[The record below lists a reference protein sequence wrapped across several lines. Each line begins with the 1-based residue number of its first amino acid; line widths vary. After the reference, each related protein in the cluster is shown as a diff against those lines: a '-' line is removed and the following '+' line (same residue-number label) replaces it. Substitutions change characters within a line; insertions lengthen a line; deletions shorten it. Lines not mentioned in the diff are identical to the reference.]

1 VSGGGCFLVVRA
13 GGERYGLALDAVR
26 EVFDLAA
33 VPQPVPARTAALR
46 GVIPH
51 RARFLSLLHL
61 GALLAGG
68 DPPAEV
74 GATAVVVETAR
85 AAMALEVDDV
95 EAVVDRGATYV
106 GATAAPWV
114 EGVWRV
120 GTELVTVLDLGVLA
134 ERVTDAGGAH
144 DAG

>member
-1 VSGGGCFLVVRA
+1 VSAEGRFLVVRA

-26 EVFDLAA
+26 EVLDVVAA
-33 VPQPVPARTAALR
+33 PQPVPARTAALR

-51 RARFLSLLHL
+51 RERFLSLLHL

-68 DPPAEV
+68 APPAAV
-74 GATAVVVETAR
+74 GDTAVVVETLR

-134 ERVTDAGGAH
+134 ERVTESGGAH